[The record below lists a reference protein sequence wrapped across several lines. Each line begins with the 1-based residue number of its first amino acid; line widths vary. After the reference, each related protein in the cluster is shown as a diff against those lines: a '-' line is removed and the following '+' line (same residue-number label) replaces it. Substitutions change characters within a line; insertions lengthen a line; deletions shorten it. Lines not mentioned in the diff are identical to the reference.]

1 MSDANATPGL
11 TNEQWLERL
20 TAERARLTG
29 LRTGVLEEHEP
40 HDDRELDGTIRTV
53 DSHHADRG
61 AATYELEIETSM
73 LHRFDDEI
81 ARVDEAIAKL
91 EAGTFGKCERCNVEI
106 NPERLDFDP
115 AARYCITH
123 QAEMTG

>member
-1 MSDANATPGL
+1 MSDTNANPAL
-11 TNEQWLERL
+11 SNEQWLERL
-20 TAERARLTG
+20 NAERDRLTG
-29 LRTGVLEEHEP
+29 LRAGVLEEHEP

-61 AATYELEIETSM
+61 AATYELELETSM
-73 LHRFDDEI
+73 LRRFDDDI
-81 ARVDEAIAKL
+81 AKVDEAIAKL
-91 EAGTFGKCERCNVEI
+91 AAGTFGTCERCGKQI

-123 QAEMTG
+123 QTELTG